1 MYLESKRQSI
11 KLLMYKRL
19 YHILVASFIFL
30 FFILLANGMN
40 MLFRNSSYWIAN
52 QFKWRWLLLDGAL
65 NANYFIAF
73 CAIAYLWFPTRNNE
87 RLALEQIGTEDIDE
101 IPGHDFDDFEL
112 DSEFSDFLC
121 WFLGIE
127 ENVVKRVPAHLNFIC

>member
-1 MYLESKRQSI
+1 
-11 KLLMYKRL
+11 
-19 YHILVASFIFL
+19 
-30 FFILLANGMN
+30 
-40 MLFRNSSYWIAN
+40 
-52 QFKWRWLLLDGAL
+52 LDGAL